1 MNDKNY
7 DELRSIFTD
16 IANVAATTKD
26 YETATKLFRIAERI
40 IEVRMNI
47 YMDKAFDKFV
57 NGYQE

>member
-1 MNDKNY
+1 MDEKYYN
-7 DELRSIFTD
+7 ELRNIFTD
-16 IANVAATTKD
+16 IADVAATTKD

-47 YMDKAFDKFV
+47 YMDMYKYV

>member
-1 MNDKNY
+1 MDEKYYN
-7 DELRSIFTD
+7 ELRNIFTD
-16 IANVAATTKD
+16 IADVAATTKD

-47 YMDKAFDKFV
+47 YMDMYV